1 MVNRLQG
8 TIPRLNIVAADT
20 WENVLGKELTKKWYE
35 FEGRDID
42 QVRNDAYA
50 ELEALRAEALPTLSL
65 TQSIQDGSVK
75 NISAG
80 VVNALTSLGS
90 SAIPALATGGAGLF
104 TEMTGDALVDFNE
117 AKAKRLGLSVDELYK
132 TDQAEFGIP
141 ATVGALGG
149 SLELIGLKGVSN
161 LISKKITGT
170 AFKKAGIFFA
180 QANKEG
186 LTEFVQT
193 GLEEA
198 NRSLGSGDSLTE
210 ASKKAVDKMFSK
222 DGLEAYLQ
230 GVAGAAGA
238 GGIAQIGRSLST
250 PTAKTSFA
258 DEVAKINMLEMDLAK
273 PEVNDVAKDVIASEI
288 STSVSN
294 IADIIE
300 EDETATN
307 KMSDEQKVAV
317 NNLNEQIGTLET
329 VINDPAVSADTKAA
343 IQGQIDELNK
353 AVEAVK
359 PVDSGINT
367 PTISEV
373 EDGDLYEFRT
383 DDGIIAG
390 VLTSPTT
397 FRIDGIS
404 ANEVGTGKGSKMF
417 ENLISYLK
425 DQGVTTIAT
434 ESAGEGAIS
443 MHDKAVE
450 KGLLTEV
457 SKEGRSATYTINE
470 AVQETKTPEPTENTT
485 EVKETIVE
493 PVSKPVE
500 IDTFEES
507 KKETNEVKQP
517 EVTTEEQDVSKK
529 STKEL
534 EDRWQDLEDKL
545 TDDESRKEF
554 NKVEKE
560 LIKRERE
567 SIFNIPV
574 EDVPDVINAM
584 SEKRKSG
591 TDTFMEASEGR
602 RVKQIAEDYSNANK
616 ENINDDQ
623 LIKDFIKGL
632 RGNPDLDYADGLLV
646 RESVKEHVRRGGEVN
661 SLIDEAKK
669 IYTKAGYSEKEAGEV
684 VGMMIKKILKNAET
698 TTVTEQKS
706 LPSKSTT
713 EEVVEEDLPQKRT
726 EEVLAKAEDDLKAL
740 KQVTDKTKKYEASMK
755 RITEAKNAKEI
766 TTAEFND
773 LKKRFDDVIGESKP
787 KVKEEAIVEVTP
799 EQVEEAPVVE
809 PVAEEPSIVEE
820 PVEPKETPVE
830 EKPDVVEETPP
841 TDEFDNLINQRLPS
855 GGVRETLSNVERETN
870 EKLSQELK
878 EFEGVDFKES
888 MAYGDKV
895 IQEAKTKF
903 GNEYVGEVLG
913 SIEKSKIPFEN
924 KAVLLVSLENDLR
937 SQLKD
942 NPTDARLRK
951 QVDLATKA
959 SIEHLRSGAT
969 SAAVGVFRQAAR
981 ANYAVEE
988 AANSIFSN
996 KELKDRAKVEGAVQ
1010 ATSEDI
1016 QQEYEDVQN
1025 EDVNQLIEEGVSKRI
1040 DEIYEALPSARR
1052 QRADKAIA
1060 ALDRIQKKLRSKT
1073 YDASIGVPV
1082 AIVDAGITTIKAAIK
1097 AGVDIAD
1104 AIELGINKIKEKYG
1118 EKWDKE
1124 DEFRQDMLNGFKE
1137 EKISLKDYQAS
1148 SAIKQELIDAGYG
1161 KSINV
1166 KTKNGT
1172 EKRDILDWKKLTG
1185 IEGSFET
1192 MKENINRSME
1202 GKGYTEQQINDIQKE
1217 LENEYTDI
1225 QASIIEKSINELNRR
1240 NTPRDNTTKTLA
1252 RRLAELYNLGLYD
1265 QNLDT
1270 YTNILNNALGISPA
1284 SQQAFNDLKAL
1295 NSDLASLIDTRDA
1308 NGNKRS
1314 DLALSGLETDI
1325 KNKMKRVIEK
1335 AQFQEGNAFFKVAVG
1350 IRNLMSAAQRMML
1363 VKVSQALENPF
1374 SGYMNDLHVKLQ
1386 DAFSKKDWDN
1396 KELRAHRKQL
1406 GRAMYEDASL
1416 RGGSEYGGVGNPFTS
1431 KNAIEEYVN
1440 GLSKNA
1446 MYQAF
1451 TGLMSGRLYLDAA
1464 DSYFKIKRT
1473 EKEFTKNLIRVL
1485 TDSSNPNGAMSQEDA
1500 LKYVSEM
1507 TTGQSFETSKN
1518 EARKIIEGINSRAG
1532 KEIIRPVESNVIRVA
1547 NDLVKD
1553 NLVNGQAMTS
1563 KQVEQAFKAG
1573 YKTAGKSIGHESNNF
1588 ITDIVQAANRLTQ
1601 TKLDKALKNKDWP
1614 TAAMLNLT
1622 DVLLKNILN
1631 PFVGGGTNWTV
1642 IGLQK
1647 MGLPTEYLRSD
1658 VGFSKNP
1665 IDLTTKQGMK
1675 DLDES
1680 LSANADRQRM
1690 HARMIVGSLTA
1701 TAAILALRGSG
1712 SEDEYKKWLRKH
1724 PEAQKLV
1731 NKIQPVPLTI
1741 YLARDEKNMGLVKA
1755 IANSLGSRY
1764 NAYTD
1769 QDKLLKAV
1777 GDFYEG
1783 YDKGNEKKVQK
1794 AWGTVGNIVGRKAQ
1808 FPYLSSISNFGDT
1821 GTKFYKEFV
1830 GKKTPKDKPLKGF
1843 FEGYFNNGLMDFLN
1857 VSPQDIKEKD
1867 K

>member
-1 MVNRLQG
+1 MAYCRHLQKKNIPSSTSGTSSVIGSGNPLNPATVRMPNNFNFAQQEDPDTYNKVQAQKQQAQQAQSNRLSELGQVYDAAQG
-8 TIPRLNIVAADT
+8 QGAATAVQQQAQSRPVDTLTDPATQPYSGIGNNVAVGLNKAYEGLAKIPRLVYGAAAVPQNFLADQLDMPGLEAKYDNFLQMTNATPVTSPLTMLDQLGDYYGEEAEGYAAKTQKYDDTIMGSLNKGNFKQAGSQILDQIAESAPSIAVMAMTSGAGNTAGLSQTAKTLANALPFMSQRNAELQDDGSVPEWLKPVNAAANGLAEVVFDQSFGTQAAIQGIVNRFQSEGREAAV
-20 WENVLGKELTKKWYE
+20 NAAKELTGSFLNGALKTVDVIKPFAKGAVEEASTQLAQNIVDKYTVDPE
-35 FEGRDID
+35 KDLMEG
-42 QVRNDAYA
+42 VADAA
-50 ELEALRAEALPTLSL
+50 IVGSAMTGGITTAGKIALPTQRTQVRELEGQQQALLNELGNENLSPEGREAVGKIIEGNQSTIESIAKE
-65 TQSIQDGSVK
+65 TQEAIAKLNPAQKKQVSELNDQAVAAEAILGDPNASEEVKKVAEQQVK
-75 NISAG
+75 NISKEID
-80 VVNALTSLGS
+80 
-90 SAIPALATGGAGLF
+90 AIKP
-104 TEMTGDALVDFNE
+104 
-117 AKAKRLGLSVDELYK
+117 
-132 TDQAEFGIP
+132 
-141 ATVGALGG
+141 
-149 SLELIGLKGVSN
+149 
-161 LISKKITGT
+161 
-170 AFKKAGIFFA
+170 
-180 QANKEG
+180 
-186 LTEFVQT
+186 
-193 GLEEA
+193 EEA
-198 NRSLGSGDSLTE
+198 PKE
-210 ASKKAVDKMFSK
+210 A
-222 DGLEAYLQ
+222 L
-230 GVAGAAGA
+230 
-238 GGIAQIGRSLST
+238 
-250 PTAKTSFA
+250 
-258 DEVAKINMLEMDLAK
+258 
-273 PEVNDVAKDVIASEI
+273 
-288 STSVSN
+288 
-294 IADIIE
+294 
-300 EDETATN
+300 
-307 KMSDEQKVAV
+307 
-317 NNLNEQIGTLET
+317 
-329 VINDPAVSADTKAA
+329 
-343 IQGQIDELNK
+343 
-353 AVEAVK
+353 
-359 PVDSGINT
+359 
-367 PTISEV
+367 
-373 EDGDLYEFRT
+373 
-383 DDGIIAG
+383 
-390 VLTSPTT
+390 
-397 FRIDGIS
+397 
-404 ANEVGTGKGSKMF
+404 
-417 ENLISYLK
+417 
-425 DQGVTTIAT
+425 
-434 ESAGEGAIS
+434 
-443 MHDKAVE
+443 
-450 KGLLTEV
+450 
-457 SKEGRSATYTINE
+457 
-470 AVQETKTPEPTENTT
+470 QETKTPEPTETTT

-493 PVSKPVE
+493 PK
-500 IDTFEES
+500 T
-507 KKETNEVKQP
+507 ETNEVKQP
-517 EVTTEEQDVSKK
+517 EV
-529 STKEL
+529 
-534 EDRWQDLEDKL
+534 
-545 TDDESRKEF
+545 
-554 NKVEKE
+554 
-560 LIKRERE
+560 
-567 SIFNIPV
+567 
-574 EDVPDVINAM
+574 A
-584 SEKRKSG
+584 
-591 TDTFMEASEGR
+591 
-602 RVKQIAEDYSNANK
+602 
-616 ENINDDQ
+616 
-623 LIKDFIKGL
+623 
-632 RGNPDLDYADGLLV
+632 
-646 RESVKEHVRRGGEVN
+646 
-661 SLIDEAKK
+661 
-669 IYTKAGYSEKEAGEV
+669 
-684 VGMMIKKILKNAET
+684 
-698 TTVTEQKS
+698 
-706 LPSKSTT
+706 T

-726 EEVLAKAEDDLKAL
+726 EEVLAKAETDLKAL

-766 TTAEFND
+766 TTSEFND

-903 GNEYVGEVLG
+903 GNEYVGEILG

-969 SAAVGVFRQAAR
+969 SAAVGVFRRAAR

-1016 QQEYEDVQN
+1016 QQEYEAVQN

-1060 ALDRIQKKLRSKT
+1060 ALDRISRKLKKLS
-1073 YDASIGVPV
+1073 YSDATGIV
-1082 AIVDAGITTIKAAIK
+1082 AIIDLGLSITKGAIRSGVAVSDA
-1097 AGVDIAD
+1097 V
-1104 AIELGINKIKEKYG
+1104 EMGINKIKELLGKP
-1118 EKWDKE
+1118 WDKE
-1124 DEFRQDMLNGFKE
+1124 DNFRQDMLNGFKE

-1284 SQQAFNDLKAL
+1284 SQQAFSDLKSL
-1295 NSDLASLIDTRDA
+1295 NSDLASLIDGRDA
-1308 NGNKRS
+1308 KGNKRS

-1335 AQFQEGNAFFKVAVG
+1335 AQFQEGNTFFKVAVG

-1386 DAFSKKDWDN
+1386 DAFSKKDWDT
-1396 KELRAHRKQL
+1396 KELQEHRKQL

-1518 EARKIIEGINSRAG
+1518 EARKIIGGINSRAG

-1821 GTKFYKEFV
+1821 GTKLYKEFV